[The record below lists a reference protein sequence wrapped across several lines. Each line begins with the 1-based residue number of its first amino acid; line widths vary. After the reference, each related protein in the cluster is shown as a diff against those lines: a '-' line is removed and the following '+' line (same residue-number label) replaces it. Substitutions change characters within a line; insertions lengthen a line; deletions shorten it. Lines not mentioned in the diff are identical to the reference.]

1 MMTLDSSFAQLGM
14 WGSSEY
20 INVMYEGTEY
30 TITIT
35 SDNTVWDMVSA
46 LGGYGISAII
56 HNGAI
61 TIQGTHNGYITS
73 MSSGVKDA
81 LGMNYVYQWSE
92 TRPYQNY
99 TYLGSTLTIEETRTL
114 ATDTTLSELGFSGS
128 GTISV
133 NYEDNSY
140 TITFKNEATI
150 DDIITSLAG
159 LGING
164 YVLDGRLTLRGTK
177 NGYITNISSNL
188 QTALKLKTAGN
199 GNTWTTTVDEICTN
213 TNSDRQT
220 HSVIA
225 NMDKDT
231 LLADLGINGGNILI
245 TQQGV
250 NYTVNVDTT
259 KVKTVSDFMN
269 LLAEHGF
276 NSQIDAEGRLVV
288 AGIGESCLKSLTG
301 GSNILDIFG
310 LKNWDMGSVSQTS
323 NELNDKKTIVQE
335 TTLDT
340 KLNELTDAAGNSLGI
355 TSGNIYV
362 YQDGTRYLVNIN
374 NNDTL
379 KTLVAKLSQYGISM
393 KLSSDGKLFLK
404 EIIIVI

>member
-1 MMTLDSSFAQLGM
+1 
-14 WGSSEY
+14 
-20 INVMYEGTEY
+20 
-30 TITIT
+30 
-35 SDNTVWDMVSA
+35 
-46 LGGYGISAII
+46 
-56 HNGAI
+56 
-61 TIQGTHNGYITS
+61 
-73 MSSGVKDA
+73 
-81 LGMNYVYQWSE
+81 MNSVYQWSE

-114 ATDTTLSELGFSGS
+114 TTGTTLSELGFSGI

-140 TITFKNEATI
+140 TVTFKNEATI

-188 QTALKLKTAGN
+188 QTALKLKAAGN
-199 GNTWTTTVDEICTN
+199 GNTWTTTVNEICTN

-231 LLADLGINGGNILI
+231 LLADLGINRGNILI

-269 LLAEHGF
+269 FLAQYGF

-288 AGIGESCLKSLTG
+288 TGLGESCLKSLTG

-323 NELNDKKTIVQE
+323 NELNDKQTNVKE

-393 KLSSDGKLFLK
+393 KLSSDGKLYFEGNNNSYMTTMVFHQALLISYK
-404 EIIIVI
+404 N

>member
-1 MMTLDSSFAQLGM
+1 
-14 WGSSEY
+14 
-20 INVMYEGTEY
+20 
-30 TITIT
+30 
-35 SDNTVWDMVSA
+35 
-46 LGGYGISAII
+46 
-56 HNGAI
+56 
-61 TIQGTHNGYITS
+61 
-73 MSSGVKDA
+73 
-81 LGMNYVYQWSE
+81 MNYVYQWSE

-288 AGIGESCLKSLTG
+288 TGIGESCLKSLTG

-323 NELNDKKTIVQE
+323 NELMIS
-335 TTLDT
+335 
-340 KLNELTDAAGNSLGI
+340 KLL
-355 TSGNIYV
+355 
-362 YQDGTRYLVNIN
+362 
-374 NNDTL
+374 
-379 KTLVAKLSQYGISM
+379 
-393 KLSSDGKLFLK
+393 
-404 EIIIVI
+404 